1 VAVLIDPAADPTTR
15 RRLLA
20 SLADEAATASGDV
33 DRALDLARDW
43 GLRLPRP
50 GGGATVLLWEAL
62 ATLGSVDL
70 TVARTCEPHLDALAI
85 LAEHGSAAPEPGST
99 WGVYAAEGP
108 GVRLSAAS
116 GQHGWLLEGT
126 KPWCSLAGR
135 VSHALVTA
143 WAGEA
148 RGLFSVS
155 LRQNGVA
162 TGSDAWVARGLPE
175 VRSTSLTFDRVAAQ
189 PVGGPGWYLRR
200 DGFAWGGIGVAAV
213 WYGGAVGVARRIQAQ
228 GGRRDPDQLHLA
240 HVGAVD
246 TALHAARAAL
256 AEAAVLVDGGR
267 VGGPEAALLAGRVR
281 GVVARTVTVVLDRAD
296 RALGPGP
303 LVSEPEH
310 AARVA
315 DLHLYVRQHH
325 ADRDDAALGRLLGSQ
340 GHDLGGPHR

>member
-1 VAVLIDPAADPTTR
+1 MLIDPAADLTTR

-50 GGGATVLLWEAL
+50 GGGATVQLWEAL

-70 TVARTCEPHLDALAI
+70 TVARACEPHLDALAI
-85 LAEHGSAAPEPGST
+85 LAEHGSATPEPGST

-143 WAGEA
+143 WAGKE
-148 RGLFSVS
+148 RGLFSVP
-155 LRQNGVA
+155 LRQDGVA
-162 TGSDAWVARGLPE
+162 AGSEAWVARGLSE
-175 VRSTSLTFDRVAAQ
+175 VRSTSLRFDRVAAE

-228 GGRRDPDQLHLA
+228 GVRQPDQLHQA
-240 HVGAVD
+240 HAGAVD

-325 ADRDDAALGRLLGSQ
+325 ADRDDAALGRMLGSQ
-340 GHDLGGPHR
+340 GRDLGGPPR